1 MDAQSLR
8 KGQSTTFSHSEE
20 VASPGYY
27 AVRLPK
33 LGVLAELT
41 ATPRVGVHRYTFSAE
56 RLPHLILDVMNALG
70 GRRSTEGMVR
80 VLPEAKE
87 VEGSVKTF
95 GTFSGAVWGHQ
106 GVFRGQFSQ
115 PLASFATWQ
124 DEWLPRDKPP
134 PRAIASALT

>member
-1 MDAQSLR
+1 MAGISWWCRRSDAADPQSLR

-41 ATPRVGVHRYTFSAE
+41 ATPRVGVHRYTFSRDAT
-56 RLPHLILDVMNALG
+56 PHLILDVMNALG
-70 GRRSTEGMVR
+70 GRRSSEGTVR

-87 VEGSVKTF
+87 VEGSVRTF
-95 GTFSGAVWGHQ
+95 GTFSGQVWRHQ
-106 GVFRGQFSQ
+106 GVFCGQVQ
-115 PLASFATWQ
+115 PAVRRFRHLAG
-124 DEWLPRDKPP
+124 
-134 PRAIASALT
+134 